1 MFHVVFLGFD
11 VNVSN
16 IAADVRIGNM
26 DDGKKGRQ
34 VTRATYHHGA
44 LRQALIDG
52 AREILA
58 ERGHEQF
65 SLNEVARRAGVST
78 AAPYR
83 HFSGKDELLAAVA
96 DQGYATLHER
106 LAQTAADTADPR
118 EQLLRLGG
126 AYVRFAHDHPDLFV
140 TMFRSQPGADP
151 VGHDSFEVLLG
162 AVVGAQAVA
171 LIPVK
176 PSPELM
182 ARSIWATLH
191 GLAVLGLRRPHQ
203 RFGMDEAPE
212 DLANSTLS
220 AMFGL

>member
-1 MFHVVFLGFD
+1 M
-11 VNVSN
+11 
-16 IAADVRIGNM
+16 
-26 DDGKKGRQ
+26 
-34 VTRATYHHGA
+34 TRTTYHHGA

-96 DQGYATLHER
+96 DQGYATLHECLER
-106 LAQTAADTADPR
+106 AASDSVDVR
-118 EQLLRLGG
+118 DRLLRLAG
-126 AYVRFAHDHPDLFV
+126 AYVRFAHDHPELFV
-140 TMFRSQPGADP
+140 TMFRSRPGADP
-151 VGHDSFEVLLG
+151 VGHDSFEVLLR
-162 AVVGAQAVA
+162 AVVDAQAAA
-171 LIPVK
+171 LIPTQ

-191 GLAVLGLRRPHQ
+191 GLATLSLRQPHQ
-203 RFGMDEAPE
+203 RFGMDGAPE
-212 DLANSTLS
+212 DLATSTLT
-220 AMFGL
+220 AIFGL

>member
-1 MFHVVFLGFD
+1 M
-11 VNVSN
+11 
-16 IAADVRIGNM
+16 
-26 DDGKKGRQ
+26 
-34 VTRATYHHGA
+34 TRATYHHGA

-83 HFSGKDELLAAVA
+83 HFSGKDELLAAVS
-96 DQGYATLHER
+96 DQGYATLHEA
-106 LAQTAADTADPR
+106 LAGTAASATDVR
-118 EQLLRLGG
+118 ERLLRMSG
-126 AYVRFAHDHPDLFV
+126 AYVRFAHDHPDLFL
-140 TMFRSQPGADP
+140 TMFRGRAVASP
-151 VGHDSFEVLLG
+151 VGVESFEVLRQ
-162 AVVGAQAVA
+162 VVVDAQAAA
-171 LIPVK
+171 LLPAG

-191 GLAVLGLRRPHQ
+191 GLAVLSLRRPHE
-203 RFGMDEAPE
+203 RFGLDESPE
-212 DLANSTLS
+212 DLATGTLT

>member
-1 MFHVVFLGFD
+1 MKSAPD
-11 VNVSN
+11 ARATS
-16 IAADVRIGNM
+16 DVRVA
-26 DDGKKGRQ
+26 DAAGKEKKQ
-34 VTRATYHHGA
+34 VARATYHHGA

-96 DQGYATLHER
+96 EQGYSTLVDSLKR
-106 LAQTAADTADPR
+106 AVADTADAR
-118 EQLLRLGG
+118 ERLLRLAG
-126 AYVRFAHDHPDLFV
+126 AYVRFAHEHPDLFV

-151 VGHDSFEVLLG
+151 VGHDSFEVLLR
-162 AVVGAQAVA
+162 AVVDAQAAA
-171 LIPVK
+171 LVPAK

-182 ARSIWATLH
+182 ARSLWATLH
-191 GLAVLGLRRPHQ
+191 GLAVLSLRQPHQ
-203 RFGMDEAPE
+203 RFGMDEPPE
-212 DLANSTLS
+212 DLATSTLS
-220 AMFGL
+220 AIFGL

>member
-1 MFHVVFLGFD
+1 MKSAPD
-11 VNVSN
+11 ARATS
-16 IAADVRIGNM
+16 DVRVA
-26 DDGKKGRQ
+26 DAAGKEKKQ

-96 DQGYATLHER
+96 EQGYSTLVDSLKR
-106 LAQTAADTADPR
+106 AVADTADAR
-118 EQLLRLGG
+118 ERLLRLAG
-126 AYVRFAHDHPDLFV
+126 AYVRFAHEHPDLFV

-151 VGHDSFEVLLG
+151 VGHDSFEVLLR
-162 AVVGAQAVA
+162 AVVDAQAAA
-171 LIPVK
+171 LVPAK

-182 ARSIWATLH
+182 ARSLWATLH
-191 GLAVLGLRRPHQ
+191 GLAVLSLRQPHQ
-203 RFGMDEAPE
+203 RFGMDEPPE
-212 DLANSTLS
+212 DLATSTLS
-220 AMFGL
+220 AIFGL

>member
-1 MFHVVFLGFD
+1 M
-11 VNVSN
+11 
-16 IAADVRIGNM
+16 AR
-26 DDGKKGRQ
+26 
-34 VTRATYHHGA
+34 TTYHHGA

-96 DQGYATLHER
+96 AQGYATLYES
-106 LAQTAADTADPR
+106 LKATAADTAGAR
-118 EQLLRLGG
+118 ERLLRLGG

-140 TMFRSQPGADP
+140 TMFRSGPGADP
-151 VGHDSFEVLLG
+151 VGHDSFEVLLE
-162 AVVGAQAVA
+162 AVADAQAAA
-171 LIPVK
+171 LIPEK

-182 ARSIWATLH
+182 ARSVWATLH
-191 GLAVLGLRRPHQ
+191 GLAVLSLRQPHQ
-203 RFGMDEAPE
+203 RFGMDEPPE
-212 DLANSTLS
+212 DLATSTLS

>member
-1 MFHVVFLGFD
+1 M
-11 VNVSN
+11 
-16 IAADVRIGNM
+16 
-26 DDGKKGRQ
+26 
-34 VTRATYHHGA
+34 TRTTYHHGA
-44 LRQALIDG
+44 LRQALIEG

-96 DQGYATLHER
+96 DQGYATLHESLER
-106 LAQTAADTADPR
+106 VAAETADVR
-118 EQLLRLGG
+118 ERLLRLAG
-126 AYVRFAHDHPDLFV
+126 AYVRFAHDHPDLFL
-140 TMFRSQPGADP
+140 TMFRDRSGASP
-151 VGHDSFEVLLG
+151 VGVESFEVLVG
-162 AVVGAQAVA
+162 AVVDAQAAA
-171 LIPVK
+171 LIPTK

-191 GLAVLGLRRPHQ
+191 GLAVLRLRQPHR

-212 DLANSTLS
+212 DLATSTLS

>member
-1 MFHVVFLGFD
+1 M
-11 VNVSN
+11 
-16 IAADVRIGNM
+16 
-26 DDGKKGRQ
+26 
-34 VTRATYHHGA
+34 TRATYHHGA

-96 DQGYATLHER
+96 EQGYSTLLDSLKRAE
-106 LAQTAADTADPR
+106 ADTADAR
-118 EQLLRLGG
+118 ERLLRLAG
-126 AYVRFAHDHPDLFV
+126 AYVRFAHEHPDLFV

-151 VGHDSFEVLLG
+151 VGHGSFEVLLD
-162 AVVGAQAVA
+162 AVVDAQAAA
-171 LIPVK
+171 LIPAK

-182 ARSIWATLH
+182 ARSLWATLH
-191 GLAVLGLRRPHQ
+191 GLAVLSLRQPHQ
-203 RFGMDEAPE
+203 RFGMDEPPE
-212 DLANSTLS
+212 DLATSTL
-220 AMFGL
+220 AAVFGL

>member
-1 MFHVVFLGFD
+1 M
-11 VNVSN
+11 
-16 IAADVRIGNM
+16 
-26 DDGKKGRQ
+26 
-34 VTRATYHHGA
+34 TRATYHHGA

-96 DQGYATLHER
+96 EQGYSTLVDSLKR
-106 LAQTAADTADPR
+106 AVADTADAR
-118 EQLLRLGG
+118 ERLLRLAG
-126 AYVRFAHDHPDLFV
+126 AYVRFAHEHPDLFV

-151 VGHDSFEVLLG
+151 VGHDSFEVLLR
-162 AVVGAQAVA
+162 AVVDAQAAA
-171 LIPVK
+171 LVPAK

-182 ARSIWATLH
+182 ARSLWATLH
-191 GLAVLGLRRPHQ
+191 GLAVLSLRQPHQ
-203 RFGMDEAPE
+203 RFGMDEPPE
-212 DLANSTLS
+212 DLATSTLS
-220 AMFGL
+220 AIFGL